1 MSPWGSVF
9 PGRQGFRKPG
19 ILKITGFFDNK
30 SNKTWPKTYISYILS
45 DHNLQLYKRKNHEE
59 KSGRENKRK
68 IISTFCEALPPLLL
82 SLVFC
87 EVNLLTTS
95 TTKYLNKFFT
105 PLITVF
111 FFSNPHPQMVNTNLL
126 CLFNGHQT
134 STLNGNGSFW
144 KKYLSTYHPT
154 SPKFVLQLIQDG
166 SNLGFVGWSQHCI
179 LLAPRKKPPTSGYQN
194 WVVVSNMFYVHPYF
208 GEDEPILTNIS
219 QRGWFNHQ
227 LENGHP
233 KNGDLDRESST
244 SPKRMYLDRSL
255 IYKPWETHNL
265 PLLGVLRAI
274 THIFRA

>member
-1 MSPWGSVF
+1 MSPSGSVF

-68 IISTFCEALPPLLL
+68 IISTFCEELRGEFAYHFYNQILKQVFHPPNH
-82 SLVFC
+82 S
-87 EVNLLTTS
+87 
-95 TTKYLNKFFT
+95 
-105 PLITVF
+105 F